1 MQGGHCHHN
10 YLTVVSSN
18 ADRGEVSDP
27 HARLYN
33 LEGAEYYSNL
43 DILDAGL
50 QLRKCLATAR
60 VYV

>member
-1 MQGGHCHHN
+1 MQRATPHAPENFCLSSQGGHCHLN

-33 LEGAEYYSNL
+33 LEGAEY
-43 DILDAGL
+43 
-50 QLRKCLATAR
+50 
-60 VYV
+60 